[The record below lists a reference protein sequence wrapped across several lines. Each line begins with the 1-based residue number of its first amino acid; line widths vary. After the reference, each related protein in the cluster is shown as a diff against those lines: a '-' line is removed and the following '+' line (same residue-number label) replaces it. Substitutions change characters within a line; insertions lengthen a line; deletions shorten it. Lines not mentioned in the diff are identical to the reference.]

1 MIRDLSK
8 ADPVLIGLIG
18 RAGSGK
24 SEAAFYLERRH
35 DFVGVAFAQQ
45 LKESVLEPM
54 LHTLGIDYAH
64 LYEPELKA
72 VKLPGYEREELTA
85 RKLMQVFGDAGRACA
100 PDWWVDQL
108 AACVGLDAAHN
119 FTPIHDRIVVSDVRF
134 PNEAAWIER
143 HGGVLVRLHREQ
155 AEPVRAHISEQ
166 HVDTLTAHVDLVNNG
181 PTLAGLHGLLDG
193 VLADL
198 RIKEHDHGKR

>member
-1 MIRDLSK
+1 MIRDMSQ

-24 SEAAFYLERRH
+24 TAAADHLEARH
-35 DFVGVAFAQQ
+35 RFVAVAFAQA
-45 LKESVLEPM
+45 LKVDVLEPM

-64 LYEPELKA
+64 LYEQHLKNTP
-72 VKLPGYEREELTA
+72 LPGYEREQLTA
-85 RKLMQVFGDAGRACA
+85 RKLMQLFGDAGRACA

-108 AACVGLDAAHN
+108 AASVGLCADHAH
-119 FTPIHDRIVVSDVRF
+119 TPIHDRIVVSDVRF
-134 PNEAAWIER
+134 PNEAAWIVR

-155 AEPVRAHISEQ
+155 AEPVRWHVSEQ
-166 HVDTLTAHVDLVNNG
+166 HIDTLTADVDLVNNG
-181 PTLAGLHGLLDG
+181 PTLHGLHTLVDG

-198 RIKEHDHGKR
+198 RIPETHNHGA